1 MSDDVTRRSHA
12 HRARIERGGFILFL
26 ALVTIGLIWV
36 SWPFASAILWAALAA
51 IIFQP
56 LFLTLQRNLGGSNR
70 AAILTLLI
78 VTIVVIVPAIWIG
91 NIVVDQA
98 TRLYLAIQ
106 SQQID
111 PAAAFDRVHDALP
124 FSWQRMIDGAGYG
137 DFRVLQQRVS
147 EFAEEALVIA
157 GRSALSIGGSAF
169 SFVLSLGVGLYVLYF
184 LLRDGQ
190 RIGPAIRDALPLEPR
205 TAHALAERFAVVVRA
220 TIKGSVV
227 VGLVQGALGA
237 ITFAIVGMPAAAL
250 FGVLMAI
257 FSLLP
262 ALGPA
267 IVWIPV
273 AIYLAAIGEYWQ
285 TAVVIGSGV
294 GVIGMADNILRPI
307 LVGRDTG
314 IPDWVVLLTTL
325 GGIATLGLSGIVVGP
340 LLAGLF
346 LTGWAIM
353 SEQRGVVKHPDPV
366 PEGETE

>member
-1 MSDDVTRRSHA
+1 MTIEGDRKM
-12 HRARIERGGFILFL
+12 RARRIERGGFVLFL
-26 ALVTIGLIWV
+26 ALVTIGLIRV
-36 SWPFASAILWAALAA
+36 AWPFASAILWAALAA

-56 LFLTLQRNLGGSNR
+56 LFALFQRHLGGSNR
-70 AAILTLLI
+70 AAILTLLA
-78 VTIVVIVPAIWIG
+78 VTVLVIVPAIWIG
-91 NIVVDQA
+91 NIIVDQG
-98 TRLYLAIQ
+98 TRLYLALQ
-106 SQQID
+106 TQQID

-124 FSWQRMIDGAGYG
+124 LSWQRMIDRAGYG
-137 DFRVLQQRVS
+137 DFGVLQERISQ
-147 EFAEEALVIA
+147 FTEEALMIA

-190 RIGPAIRDALPLEPR
+190 RIGPAIRDALPLEPK
-205 TAHALAERFAVVVRA
+205 TAHDLADRFAIVVRA

-294 GVIGMADNILRPI
+294 GVIGLADNLLRPI

-314 IPDWVVLLTTL
+314 IPDWVVLVTTL

-346 LTGWAIM
+346 LTGWAIL
-353 SEQRGVVKHPDPV
+353 SEQRGVARHPDPLSQ
-366 PEGETE
+366 GDDS

>member
-1 MSDDVTRRSHA
+1 MTIEGDRKM
-12 HRARIERGGFILFL
+12 RARRIERGGFVLFL
-26 ALVTIGLIWV
+26 ALVTVGLIWV
-36 SWPFASAILWAALAA
+36 AWPFASAILWAALAA

-56 LFLTLQRNLGGSNR
+56 LFALFQRHLGGSNR
-70 AAILTLLI
+70 AAILTLLA
-78 VTIVVIVPAIWIG
+78 VTVLVIVPAIWIG
-91 NIVVDQA
+91 NIIVDQA
-98 TRLYLAIQ
+98 TRLYLALQ
-106 SQQID
+106 TQQID
-111 PAAAFDRVHDALP
+111 PAAAFDRVHNALP
-124 FSWQRMIDGAGYG
+124 LSWQRMIDRAGYG
-137 DFRVLQQRVS
+137 DFGVLQQRVS
-147 EFAEEALVIA
+147 QFTEEALMIA

-190 RIGPAIRDALPLEPR
+190 RIGPAIRDALPLEPQM
-205 TAHALAERFAVVVRA
+205 AHELADRFAIVVRA

-314 IPDWVVLLTTL
+314 IPDWVVLVTTL

-353 SEQRGVVKHPDPV
+353 SEQRGVAHHPDPL
-366 PEGETE
+366 PEGDDV